1 MESLNK
7 NEKLATTTETLTTL
21 TTLTTDA
28 LIEIIYR
35 GKNLPQDKRFL
46 SKEEGGV
53 FEYSALEGTSI
64 NKEDF
69 HFPVIKIGDN
79 IIGLSKLQ
87 KDPYKDRNYWIQ
99 FLSIDPKYQEKGY
112 ASKLAEEIFRFAKQ
126 KGYSLET
133 SSYTGI
139 GYLKLKGL
147 FRKLAEKYSVNFID
161 KGEL

>member
-1 MESLNK
+1 MESLEK
-7 NEKLATTTETLTTL
+7 NENLIATTE
-21 TTLTTDA
+21 TLTTDA

-53 FEYSALEGTSI
+53 FGYSALEETSI
-64 NKEDF
+64 YKEDF
-69 HFPVIKIGDN
+69 HFPVIKIGDK

-87 KDPYKDRNYWIQ
+87 KDPYKDKNYWIQ

-126 KGYSLET
+126 EGYSLET
-133 SSYTGI
+133 SSYTEI
-139 GYLKLKGL
+139 GYEKLKDL
-147 FRKLAEKYSVNFID
+147 FNKLAEQYSVNFID
-161 KGEL
+161 KGKL